1 MNKLLTV
8 YLSMIGKGVVCAAAI
23 AVLVIALMHQ
33 NHTAGLGVRLVTS
46 LRGGDTGVEAS
57 AYYAPTS
64 GQEAE
69 QPADATPVLA
79 SAPSACGCPFCCSV
93 Q

>member
-8 YLSMIGKGVVCAAAI
+8 YLSMFGKGVVCTAVI
-23 AVLVIALMHQ
+23 AMLVIALMHQ
-33 NHTAGLGVRLVTS
+33 NHTTGLGVRLITS
-46 LRGGDTGVEAS
+46 FRGGDTGIEAS
-57 AYYAPTS
+57 AYYAPMS

-69 QPADATPVLA
+69 QQPDTAPVLA